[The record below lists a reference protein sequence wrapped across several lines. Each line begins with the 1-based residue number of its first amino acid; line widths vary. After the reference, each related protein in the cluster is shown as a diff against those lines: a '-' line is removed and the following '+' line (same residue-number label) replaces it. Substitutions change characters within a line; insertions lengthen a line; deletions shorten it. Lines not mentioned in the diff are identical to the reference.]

1 MTELHQPGAIPEQEL
16 TDQQRTILAY
26 LRDKN
31 AYLLD
36 AFTKTLESLGVKDA
50 LGGSLSITSFNV
62 VRSET
67 LPPESPDGLCC
78 ICCPDGTFCCSGS
91 TCSGCCPTHS

>member
-1 MTELHQPGAIPEQEL
+1 MTEQPVAGAIPESEL
-16 TDQQRTILAY
+16 TEQQRTILAY

-31 AYLLD
+31 EHLLD
-36 AFTKTLESLGVKDA
+36 AFTKTLSSLGGKDA
-50 LGGSLSITSFNV
+50 FGANLTVMGFTV
-62 VRSET
+62 ADSET

-78 ICCPDGTFCCSGS
+78 ICCPDGTFCCHGS

>member
-1 MTELHQPGAIPEQEL
+1 MTDPSHPNAIPEHKL
-16 TDQQRTILAY
+16 TDQQRAMLTF

-36 AFTKTLESLGVKDA
+36 AFTKTLASLGITDA
-50 LGGSLSITSFNV
+50 QRDGLTITGFTVADSQ
-62 VRSET
+62 T